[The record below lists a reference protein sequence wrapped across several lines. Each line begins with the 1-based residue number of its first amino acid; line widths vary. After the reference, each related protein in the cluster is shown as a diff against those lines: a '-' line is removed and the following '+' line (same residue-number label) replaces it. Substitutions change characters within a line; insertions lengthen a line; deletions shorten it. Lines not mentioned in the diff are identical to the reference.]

1 MDIENIQS
9 KLFIGIWKSENKDM
23 TVVPITTENS
33 CTLWCNQVPSL
44 RNAIWEKPA
53 HINIAR
59 NNRILF
65 QHSDSNRPVTSN
77 RSFRSPTDLT
87 QLRLAWNKNCS
98 VFYCAVKLQNSFC
111 DALYNFSSHK
121 QTTKYIYIFL
131 NLYCFYSSHVEFQ
144 DQTWSFDCGQSWNAM
159 SKWIWVD
166 LVIKPSQ
173 ICCCQSCKYAKSIRQ
188 TLKK

>member
-1 MDIENIQS
+1 MSACVTLHGCTPFEITGAFTIMQKNSNAFRTVNKIMDIENIQS

-121 QTTKYIYIFL
+121 QTTIYIYF
-131 NLYCFYSSHVEFQ
+131 
-144 DQTWSFDCGQSWNAM
+144 
-159 SKWIWVD
+159 
-166 LVIKPSQ
+166 
-173 ICCCQSCKYAKSIRQ
+173 
-188 TLKK
+188 